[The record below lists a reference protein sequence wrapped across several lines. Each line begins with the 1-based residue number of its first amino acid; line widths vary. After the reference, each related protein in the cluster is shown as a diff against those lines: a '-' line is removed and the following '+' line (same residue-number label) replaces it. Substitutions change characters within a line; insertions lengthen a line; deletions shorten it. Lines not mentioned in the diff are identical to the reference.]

1 MKKTLLIL
9 SVFCLSE
16 ATALAF
22 HSGTIEGVVYDADSR
37 VELAGARLTLFPVE
51 ANAYT
56 NELGHFTFRDLPEGN
71 YDLIVHYIGFAPD
84 TTLNL
89 VVMEGETRTV
99 KIFLD
104 PRSLDLPEVKIG
116 SDPNF
121 FSRSMSAIDIQT
133 RPLNNA
139 QEVLM
144 MVPGLFLAQHAGGG
158 KAEQLFLRGF
168 DIDHGTDVRIT
179 VDDLPVNMVSH
190 AHGQG
195 YADLHFVIP
204 ELIRKVEFRK
214 GPYYADA
221 GNFSTAGTVSLQTT
235 NALEESFVKIEGG
248 RFDTYRMVGALDL
261 LGNSDQKNHHLYAA
275 AELNYNNGYFDVPQ
289 QFQRINFLTKYN
301 VLINDK
307 QSLTASF
314 SAFSS
319 RWDASGQIP
328 YRAVKSGQISRF
340 GAIDATEGGQTSR
353 LNFNL
358 EYLSNLKSRLYS
370 QHQFFVSKYDFEL
383 YSNFTFFLEDPENGD
398 QIRQKE
404 NRLILGYNGKF
415 WKESTLAGAPF
426 TTTLGWNIR
435 HDQVNDN
442 ELSHSLNRQTTLDQ
456 LAFGDVRETNAGIY
470 LQSQWAPF
478 PKLQVLAGLR
488 FDQFISSYDDHL
500 KGIYAPKTV
509 YDRILSPKLNL
520 FYNLSPSVQL
530 FAQSGI
536 GFHSN
541 DARVVTAQEGR
552 ETLPNA
558 LGWESGAIFKPFSAL
573 ILQVAYWQL
582 ALEQEFVYVGDAG
595 IVEPSGK
602 TNRYGVDVSARLQL
616 TKWLFADM
624 DVNLSRGRSTEE
636 AEGMDYIPLAPRLTS
651 AGGLSARLK
660 NGFEGNIRYRHL
672 SDRPA
677 NEDNSLIA
685 EGYFLLD
692 AQVQYRNKQFMVG
705 FGIQNLLDSA
715 WKEAQFE
722 TESRLRNESE
732 PVSEIHFTPG
742 TPFNFR
748 GFVSY
753 FF

>member
-1 MKKTLLIL
+1 MKNTLLIL
-9 SVFCLSE
+9 FVMCLSQ
-16 ATALAF
+16 APILAF

-56 NELGHFTFRDLPEGN
+56 NELGHFAFRDLPEGN
-71 YDLIVHYIGFAPD
+71 YTLIVNYIGFAPD

-89 VVMEGETRTV
+89 MVVEGETRTV
-99 KIFLD
+99 KIFLET
-104 PRSLDLPEVKIG
+104 RSLDLPEVKIG

-168 DIDHGTDVRIT
+168 DIDHGTDIRIT

-221 GNFSTAGTVSLQTT
+221 GNFSTAGSVSLQTT
-235 NALEESFVKIEGG
+235 NALEESFVKIESGQ
-248 RFDTYRMVGALDL
+248 FDTYRMVGALDL
-261 LGNSDQKNHHLYAA
+261 LGKSDQKNHHLYAA
-275 AELNYNNGYFDVPQ
+275 AELNYYNGYFDAPQ

-328 YRAVKSGQISRF
+328 ERAVESGQISRF

-435 HDQVNDN
+435 HDQVSGN
-442 ELSHSLNRQTTLDQ
+442 ELSRSLNRRTTLEQ
-456 LAFGDVRETNAGIY
+456 LALGDVRETNAGVY
-470 LQSQWAPF
+470 LQSQWTPV
-478 PKLQVLAGLR
+478 PKLQILAGLR

-500 KGIYAPKTV
+500 KGRYDPKTV
-509 YDRILSPKLNL
+509 YARILSPKLNL

-530 FAQSGI
+530 FAQSGV

-541 DARVVTAQEGR
+541 DTRVVTAQDGR

-558 LGWESGAIFKPFSAL
+558 LGWEGGAILKPFRAL
-573 ILQVAYWQL
+573 ILQAAYWRL
-582 ALEQEFVYVGDAG
+582 GIEQEFVYVGDAG

-602 TNRYGVDVSARLQL
+602 TSRHGIDISARLQL
-616 TKWLFADM
+616 AKWLFADM
-624 DVNLSRGRSTEE
+624 DLNLSRGRSTEE
-636 AEGMDYIPLAPRLTS
+636 EKGMDYIPLAPRLTS
-651 AGGLSARLK
+651 SGGLSARLK
-660 NGFEGNIRYRHL
+660 NGFEANIRYRHL

-692 AQVQYRNKQFMVG
+692 SRIQYRNKQFMVG
-705 FGIQNLLDSA
+705 FGIQNLLDSE

-722 TESRLRNESE
+722 TESRLKNEPE